1 MSESTAVMAD
11 LNAAA
16 ERIWQ
21 DSEASCPGLSL
32 DVMREIDSTNT
43 ALMQRGRQGQVSPTL
58 MVAAEQRAGRGR
70 QGRQWQSSLGDCL
83 TFSLALPMQFDDI
96 PGGASALS
104 LAVGL
109 SLAQSLDQGVRQT
122 ALDAGLPTANATAIG
137 LKWPN
142 DLHLQGLK
150 LGGILIEA
158 SPSTALPPTHR
169 WVVIGVGLNVRQG
182 PDSASALWTHHPA
195 CSSGLLRPSLGQV
208 WSWLAPALIRDVQRF
223 ETQGF
228 APVHAAYA
236 SRDVLRGQNVGL
248 WTTPGQSPHQ
258 GHAPSQVGQALGVG
272 DTGALLVHTDNG
284 PQSWTSGEVS
294 VRLQTP

>member
-1 MSESTAVMAD
+1 MSDFEAVMAD
-11 LNAAA
+11 LNTAA

-21 DSEASCPGLSL
+21 DSVASCPDLSL
-32 DVMREIDSTNT
+32 DVVREVDSTNT

-58 MVAAEQRAGRGR
+58 MVAAQQHAGRGR
-70 QGRQWQSSLGDCL
+70 QGRQWQSALGDCL
-83 TFSLALPMQFDDI
+83 TFSLALPLQLEGV
-96 PGGASALS
+96 PGGGSALS

-109 SLAQSLDQGVRQT
+109 SLAQSLDQGLAQAAT
-122 ALDAGLPTANATAIG
+122 DAGLPASDAAATG

-158 SPSTALPPTHR
+158 SPSTALANSHR
-169 WVVIGVGLNVRQG
+169 WVVIGVGLNVRRG
-182 PDSASALWTHHPA
+182 PAGSSALWTHHPA
-195 CSSGLLRPSLGQV
+195 CQQGLLRPSLGQV
-208 WSWLAPALIRDVQRF
+208 WSWLAPALLRDVRRF
-223 ETQGF
+223 EAEGF

-236 SRDVLRGQNVGL
+236 RRDVLRGQNVGL
-248 WTTPGQSPHQ
+248 WTTPGQLPHE
-258 GHAPSQVGQALGVG
+258 GHAPSQLGQAQGVS

-294 VRLQTP
+294 VRLQAP